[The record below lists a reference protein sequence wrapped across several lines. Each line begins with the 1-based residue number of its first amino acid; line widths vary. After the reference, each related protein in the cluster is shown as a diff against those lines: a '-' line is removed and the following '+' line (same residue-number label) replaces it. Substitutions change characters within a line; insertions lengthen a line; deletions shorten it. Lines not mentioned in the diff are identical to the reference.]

1 MHLSVRFSTEKELK
15 QFQDLLYE
23 KSGQG
28 VSFTGL
34 LEAMVSKVT
43 IVTAVHNI
51 KSNKGS
57 KTAGVDRMKMDKY
70 LQMPKEELFQLIQS
84 NISNYKPK
92 PAKRKYIEKANGKK
106 RPLGIPT
113 VLDRIIQECMRLILE
128 PICEARFYPHS
139 YGFRPYRAQKHA
151 IRDIVNVINA
161 SVKSKD
167 QPVWAVE
174 GDIKGCFDNINHR
187 LLLKKLWRIGIH
199 DKRVLKII
207 SQMLKAGYIDQD
219 LYHATEMGTPQ
230 GGILSPLLS
239 NVYLNDFDWYVGR
252 CYMEP
257 HRQCKHKCN
266 DTRRLKWSGI
276 TPKYNFR
283 YADDW
288 VILTSTEQE
297 AFRMKHEL
305 TKYFKHRMK
314 LELSQEKTY
323 VTDLRKNGIHFLGY
337 IVKAERK
344 RKTPDPATWSDNLV
358 GKPFPDMERLT
369 KKIHTL
375 QKEVRKIG
383 LYTQSNTQAA
393 QIQYVNSVIM
403 GLAQYLQ
410 PSICSHAYHAIDRR
424 VNNTALAVWKNLF
437 PKQYNQMQV
446 PLKELSNLPHRHE
459 GYDSKT
465 FAIQIDGKWFGITYA
480 FITHSRYE
488 SKPFDQKMTPY
499 TEDGRRRYVNYRTK
513 HKPLPCD
520 RPSINTPEDIALS
533 IYASGKGW
541 KANFEYFMNREYAY
555 NRDKGKCKCCGR
567 YFSELIPKH
576 CHHVNPRLPIE
587 RINKVPNL
595 AWLCIPCH
603 RMVHNS
609 PIPPELLFWTWDD
622 WKLLDDATVI
632 MRDDTIKV
640 EISKKD
646 LTTME
651 ELPGAELSITDK
663 DGKEIDRWVSSDKP
677 HYIEKLPAGTYT
689 LTEGK
694 APDGYAFAESVPF
707 TVLPAGEVQK
717 FEMLDDVIKV
727 EISKVDITTNKE
739 LPGAELIITNKDGK
753 EIDRW
758 VSTDKPHYIEKL
770 PAGDY
775 TLTEV
780 KAPDGYAFA
789 ESVPFT
795 VLPTGEVQQ
804 FEMRDD
810 VIKVEISK
818 VDLTTM
824 EELPGAEL
832 TITDK
837 DGEEIDR
844 WVSSDKPHYIE
855 KLPAGEYTLTEI
867 TAPDG
872 YDIAESIRFTVLPTG
887 EVQTVVMKDARTPE
901 RTPQPEE
908 TPHPTETPQPTP
920 STTPAPTPA
929 LQPIIPQTGDTF
941 PLGLLLTVAGIS
953 LAGLAALIYKC
964 VHCKSV
970 AEQDDAEM
978 K

>member
-34 LEAMVSKVT
+34 LEAMVSEVT

-393 QIQYVNSVIM
+393 QIQYSRFGSECESTVLMRPALRRMWMTSCRAIRRERC
-403 GLAQYLQ
+403 LQ
-410 PSICSHAYHAIDRR
+410 TPSSSLCSIRR
-424 VNNTALAVWKNLF
+424 PPTALSW
-437 PKQYNQMQV
+437 Q
-446 PLKELSNLPHRHE
+446 
-459 GYDSKT
+459 
-465 FAIQIDGKWFGITYA
+465 
-480 FITHSRYE
+480 
-488 SKPFDQKMTPY
+488 
-499 TEDGRRRYVNYRTK
+499 
-513 HKPLPCD
+513 
-520 RPSINTPEDIALS
+520 
-533 IYASGKGW
+533 
-541 KANFEYFMNREYAY
+541 
-555 NRDKGKCKCCGR
+555 
-567 YFSELIPKH
+567 
-576 CHHVNPRLPIE
+576 
-587 RINKVPNL
+587 
-595 AWLCIPCH
+595 
-603 RMVHNS
+603 
-609 PIPPELLFWTWDD
+609 
-622 WKLLDDATVI
+622 
-632 MRDDTIKV
+632 
-640 EISKKD
+640 
-646 LTTME
+646 
-651 ELPGAELSITDK
+651 
-663 DGKEIDRWVSSDKP
+663 SS
-677 HYIEKLPAGTYT
+677 
-689 LTEGK
+689 
-694 APDGYAFAESVPF
+694 
-707 TVLPAGEVQK
+707 
-717 FEMLDDVIKV
+717 
-727 EISKVDITTNKE
+727 
-739 LPGAELIITNKDGK
+739 
-753 EIDRW
+753 
-758 VSTDKPHYIEKL
+758 
-770 PAGDY
+770 
-775 TLTEV
+775 
-780 KAPDGYAFA
+780 
-789 ESVPFT
+789 
-795 VLPTGEVQQ
+795 
-804 FEMRDD
+804 
-810 VIKVEISK
+810 
-818 VDLTTM
+818 
-824 EELPGAEL
+824 
-832 TITDK
+832 
-837 DGEEIDR
+837 
-844 WVSSDKPHYIE
+844 
-855 KLPAGEYTLTEI
+855 
-867 TAPDG
+867 
-872 YDIAESIRFTVLPTG
+872 
-887 EVQTVVMKDARTPE
+887 
-901 RTPQPEE
+901 
-908 TPHPTETPQPTP
+908 
-920 STTPAPTPA
+920 
-929 LQPIIPQTGDTF
+929 
-941 PLGLLLTVAGIS
+941 
-953 LAGLAALIYKC
+953 
-964 VHCKSV
+964 
-970 AEQDDAEM
+970 
-978 K
+978 